1 MKAEINNK
9 YRNSNLYICGCHML
23 YLNYRL
29 RARHRKG
36 RGIHPPFAF
45 EMVNGV
51 IYGKG
56 PNVPGLAKIE
66 EYRLDLLNI
75 TRSIPVEDHGAGS
88 RRGGDS
94 ERQICDLVR
103 NTAVS
108 SKRGL
113 LLARLADHLKPTS
126 MIELGTGPGI
136 GSLYMALGNPGGR
149 LHTCEGSPA
158 IARLAEKGFDK
169 LGVGNIEV
177 HRGLFAELL
186 PGLLNQAGPGLFVFI
201 DGDHRE
207 ERLIS
212 YVSRVLDSER
222 QDLCIV
228 MDDIHWSK
236 GMYRA
241 WKRIIKH
248 PEISL
253 SIELFNTG
261 IVFVGEKI
269 QKDHFVV
276 IF

>member
-9 YRNSNLYICGCHML
+9 YRNSNLYICGCLML

-29 RARHRKG
+29 RARHRNG
-36 RGIHPPFAF
+36 RGIHPPFAY
-45 EMVNGV
+45 EMVKRV

-56 PNVPGLAKIE
+56 PDVPELVRIE

-75 TRSIPVEDHGAGS
+75 RGTIPVEDHGAGS
-88 RRGGDS
+88 RRGGRR

-103 NTAVS
+103 HTAVS
-108 SKRGL
+108 PRRGR
-113 LLARLADHLKPTS
+113 LLARLVGHLKPAT

-136 GSLYMALGNPGGR
+136 GSMYMALGNPGGR

-158 IARLAEKGFDK
+158 IARLAEEGFDK
-169 LGVGNIEV
+169 LGVVNIEV
-177 HRGLFAELL
+177 HRGLFEETL
-186 PGLLNQAGPGLFVFI
+186 PGLLNQAGPDLFVFI

-207 ERLIS
+207 ERLTS
-212 YVSRVLDSER
+212 YVLRILDSKR
-222 QDLCIV
+222 PALSIM

-236 GMYRA
+236 GMHRA
-241 WKRIIKH
+241 WKRIIRH

-261 IVFVGEKI
+261 IVFVGDKI

>member
-9 YRNSNLYICGCHML
+9 YRNSYLYICTCLML

-45 EMVNGV
+45 EIVNNV

-56 PNVPGLAKIE
+56 PGVPGLAKIE
-66 EYRLDLLNI
+66 EYRLELLNKSGI
-75 TRSIPVEDHGAGS
+75 IPVEDHGAGS
-88 RRGGDS
+88 RRGVDG
-94 ERQICDLVR
+94 ERRICDLVR

-108 SKRGL
+108 PKRGRL
-113 LLARLADHLKPTS
+113 LSRLVDHLKPST
-126 MIELGTGPGI
+126 MIELGTGTGI
-136 GSLYMALGNPGGR
+136 GSLYMALGNPKGR
-149 LHTCEGSPA
+149 LFTCEGSPA
-158 IARLAEKGFDK
+158 IAHLAEEGFEK
-169 LGVGNIEV
+169 LGIGNIEV
-177 HRGLFAELL
+177 HKGLFAEML
-186 PGLLNQAGPGLFVFI
+186 PGLINQAGLDLFVFI

-212 YVSRVLDSER
+212 YASSILDSER
-222 QDLCIV
+222 QNLAIA

-241 WKRIIKH
+241 WIKIIRH
-248 PEISL
+248 PEVRL

>member
-1 MKAEINNK
+1 
-9 YRNSNLYICGCHML
+9 ML
-23 YLNYRL
+23 YLNYRF
-29 RARHRKG
+29 RARHRNG

-45 EMVNGV
+45 QMVNSV
-51 IYGKG
+51 IYGKM
-56 PNVPGLAKIE
+56 PDVPELAKIE

-75 TRSIPVEDHGAGS
+75 SGIIPVEDHGAGS
-88 RRGGDS
+88 RRRGDS
-94 ERQICDLVR
+94 ERRIKDLVR

-108 SKRGL
+108 PKRGRL
-113 LLARLADHLKPTS
+113 LSRLVDHLKPAT
-126 MIELGTGPGI
+126 MIELGTGTGI
-136 GSLYMALGNPGGR
+136 GSMYMALGNPAGR

-169 LGVGNIEV
+169 LGADNIEV
-177 HRGLFAELL
+177 HTGLFTELL
-186 PGLLNQAGPGLFVFI
+186 PGLLDQAGPELFVFI

-207 ERLIS
+207 ERLLF
-212 YVSRVLDSER
+212 YVSRILEPEM
-222 QDLCIV
+222 QDLTIV
-228 MDDIHWSK
+228 IDDIHWSK

-241 WKRIIKH
+241 WKRIIRH
-248 PEISL
+248 PEIRL